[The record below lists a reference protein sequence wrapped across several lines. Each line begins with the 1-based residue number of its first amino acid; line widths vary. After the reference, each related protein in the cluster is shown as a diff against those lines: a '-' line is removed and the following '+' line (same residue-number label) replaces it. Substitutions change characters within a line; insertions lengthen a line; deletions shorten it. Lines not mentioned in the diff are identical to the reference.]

1 MGGGGPLRRY
11 EKWKFDDFKLE
22 VVTYYKYLGLLLSS
36 RNSWYMCQKT
46 LASQASNALFAVKK
60 NLIRFGDVK
69 VNILLKIFDSKILPI
84 LLYGSEIRFSH
95 ISPDIEQV
103 HTKFC
108 KFILNLPIQSPNCFV
123 KSELDRYSLTLY
135 RNFKAVKYWL
145 RIICMPNDK
154 LPKLCYKL
162 QRQWVETILTAGLL
176 K

>member
-1 MGGGGPLRRY
+1 MVYVP
-11 EKWKFDDFKLE
+11 
-22 VVTYYKYLGLLLSS
+22 
-36 RNSWYMCQKT
+36 KT
-46 LASQASNALFAVKK
+46 ISQSGVKSTFAVKK
-60 NLIRFGDVK
+60 SLIRFEDVK
-69 VNILLKIFDSKILPI
+69 VNILSKIFDSKILPI
-84 LLYGSEIRFSH
+84 LLYGSEIWFSH

-123 KSELDRYSLTLY
+123 RSELGRYSVTLY

-162 QRQWVETILTAGLL
+162 
-176 K
+176 